1 MTLTSSAQTTLL
13 EGRYGNLTLRL
24 VVQKN
29 DLRLKRFVKI
39 STRTATR
46 SSPVATYFGEC
57 RYLSISTVY
66 FSYPYYSSST
76 YVVNCINTMGWQ
88 IWKPSNYV
96 FIYRLHTL
104 NLIYTYWQNSTKS
117 FLLIKLSNIYNRAQD
132 LDSRFFFF

>member
-29 DLRLKRFVKI
+29 ELRLKRLVKI

-57 RYLSISTVY
+57 
-66 FSYPYYSSST
+66 SS
-76 YVVNCINTMGWQ
+76 
-88 IWKPSNYV
+88 
-96 FIYRLHTL
+96 
-104 NLIYTYWQNSTKS
+104 
-117 FLLIKLSNIYNRAQD
+117 
-132 LDSRFFFF
+132 